1 MEYTDTLYA
10 QFAAHAAAAPCDI
23 AVKEQERELT
33 YSELDRLAD
42 TIARRFPGKPHAVGI
57 VMDHGAEMIAAM
69 LAVLKVG
76 AAYIP
81 AEPSFPP
88 ERIRYMMAES
98 GTDFVLTR
106 EEYVPCIPGTK
117 PLTLEHGIEVS
128 GKCSLPDKSTP
139 DDTAYVLYTSGTTGT
154 PKGIAVANRNV
165 CHYARAF
172 AEEFHTGP
180 GDVML
185 QYSVCTFDIFVEEV
199 WATLLNGATLAIPS
213 RDAHDDL
220 PRLMAFSENVGVT
233 QISGFPYFISDI
245 NQLDS
250 IPPSIRLII
259 SGGDVLRSYQ
269 VDRLVREIAVYNTY
283 GPSETTVCASYFC
296 CNGAQPLADGTYPIG
311 RPVSGATIALCNEH
325 MQAVALG
332 EVGEIIIGGAGVSK
346 GYLAGKDPGAFT
358 QDAAGK
364 RIYRSGDLGYL
375 LPDGN
380 LAFVR
385 RKDTQIMIEGRR
397 TEPAEVQT
405 VLTNCQ
411 GVDEALVRAYADE
424 HGLSYLIAYVVPGK
438 RPLVLSSI
446 REEMLQYVPA
456 FMIPEFFV
464 IMDSFPLTPNG
475 KPDDAALPIVMKEG

>member
-1 MEYTDTLYA
+1 MEHTDTLYA
-10 QFAAHAAAAPCDI
+10 HFAAHAAAAPCDTAI
-23 AVKEQERELT
+23 QEEGREVT
-33 YSELDRLAD
+33 YRQLDDLAD
-42 TIARRFPGKPHAVGI
+42 TIARLFPQKPHAVGI

-69 LAVLKVG
+69 LAVLKTG

-88 ERIRYMMAES
+88 ERIRYMMDEGAA
-98 GTDFVLTR
+98 DFVLTR
-106 EEYVPCIPGTK
+106 EEYLPRIPGTT
-117 PLTLEHGIEVS
+117 LLVLEHDIEPS
-128 GKCSLPDKSTP
+128 EGPSLPDESDP
-139 DDTAYVLYTSGTTGT
+139 DGTAYVLYTSGTTGT

-172 AEEFHTGP
+172 AEEFRTGP

-213 RDAHDDL
+213 HDTHDDL
-220 PRLMAFSENVGVT
+220 DRLMSFAERVGVT

-245 NQLDS
+245 NRLET

-311 RPVSGATIALCNEH
+311 RPVSGASIAVCDEQ
-325 MQAVALG
+325 MQPVAPG
-332 EVGEIIIGGAGVSK
+332 ELGEIIIGGAGVSK
-346 GYLAGKDPGAFT
+346 GYLAGKDPEAFT
-358 QDAAGK
+358 YDAAGK
-364 RIYRSGDLGYL
+364 RIYRSGDLGYF

-385 RKDTQIMIEGRR
+385 RKDTQVMIMGRR

-405 VLTNCQ
+405 VLTNCP
-411 GVDEALVRAYADE
+411 GVDEALVRAYVDE
-424 HGLSYLIAYVVPGK
+424 QGLSYLVAYVLPAR

-446 REEMLQYVPA
+446 RAEMMRYVPA
-456 FMIPEFFV
+456 FMVPEFFV

-475 KPDDAALPIVMKEG
+475 KPDDAALPLVMKEG